1 MRVGTADALP
11 WPDDAFDLVVG
22 LQSFFFGGD
31 AAALLREAARVARP
45 GATVVV
51 QVPGPR
57 APRPRGGTHPRP
69 AADARPAAGARPWRE
84 GALEAPAGA
93 AGLTPEC
100 AFDTSW
106 AYEFADAATAG
117 RAMLAA
123 ARHRRRAPGR
133 PCGGTFVQGLER
145 FRTPAGG
152 YQLFNTYRYLVARA
166 T

>member
-1 MRVGTADALP
+1 VRVGTADALP

-57 APRPRGGTHPRP
+57 ERCDLEAVRIL
-69 AADARPAAGARPWRE
+69 ARPLMPVRPLAPELWRE
-84 GALEAPAGA
+84 GALEALAGA

-123 ARHRRRAPGR
+123 AGIAGAYLETMRATLVR
-133 PCGGTFVQGLER
+133 GLER
-145 FRTPAGG
+145 FRTTAGS